1 MPDKLP
7 DQKLLI
13 SKFDAGRRQLK
24 TAIRLWFEDDDPV
37 AIHTLAAAAYEILHN
52 LSRRK
57 GGKDLLFDAK
67 AVNEDYRKAF
77 VKKIKSTAQF
87 FKHADRD
94 PDGVIE
100 LSTLNTETFMMY
112 SLVALNRMGEKLMMG
127 ENAMLSWISF
137 SNPQIIAED
146 VRKNIPA
153 NVFEQ
158 FASLTKRQF
167 LQEFSNAWNLGL
179 FRGDFT
185 FITP

>member
-1 MPDKLP
+1 VPDKLP